1 MNFSQEKI
9 NKIRELYADPKY
21 GLTSLSLFKPQVWKQ
36 LKYHVSINDL
46 KQIMNNDFTY
56 SVNKRVVKPKEIR
69 KYAPFYPF
77 QYIQADLM
85 EIPKDEVKANK
96 NYRYIFTCIDVFSKF
111 VFIYPTKT
119 KSANDILSCFQ
130 KLVLDIE
137 KVYPKAFN
145 NVINLQTDEGKE
157 FYNKIVESFLK
168 DNNINLYS
176 TGSAHKAAIIERFHL
191 TFRYM
196 IVKYQ
201 TSNSTLNFVN
211 VLDKL
216 LENYNNRK
224 HRTIKMSPKDALRSE
239 NELKVKSIYHENNQV
254 QNQEKTK
261 QDLQIG
267 DYVRIPKKTHVFT
280 KKSDN
285 QSRDSNV
292 YKIYEINQSDPV
304 TYRIKSMNGY
314 KLKRSYYFDQL
325 MPINSNV
332 VGSIE
337 LD

>member
-36 LKYHVSINDL
+36 LKYHVSIDEL

-56 SVNKRVVKPKEIR
+56 SVNKRVVKPKVTR
-69 KYAPFYPF
+69 KYKPFYPF

-145 NVINLQTDEGKE
+145 NVIQLQTDEGKE

-201 TSNSTLNFVN
+201 TANSTLNFIN
-211 VLDKL
+211 VLYQL
-216 LENYNNRK
+216 IGNYNNRK
-224 HRTIKMSPKDALRSE
+224 HTTIKMSPKEALESE
-239 NELKVKSIYHENNQV
+239 NELKVKSVYHENK
-254 QNQEKTK
+254 EITKLYKTIE
-261 QDLQIG
+261 IG
-267 DYVRIPKKTHVFT
+267 DYVRIPKKTNVFT

-285 QSRDSNV
+285 QARDSNV
-292 YKIYEINQSDPV
+292 YKVYEIIQSDPV
-304 TYRIKSMNGY
+304 TYRLKSMNGY